1 MRDHKDVV
9 DNIWRKTE
17 QYEKEMAQSG
27 SWNRRTFS
35 VVLAVLGIAV
45 LGLAG
50 WKISTLLSRNSSHK
64 DLQKPDT
71 SIIAAETTPTAAVSA
86 APTGETA
93 QPTEPAQPTEVLT
106 PTPVF
111 PDTETFAMKANNP
124 FVRAEYIPGYGHMEI
139 DPWTLEEAIQM
150 VKDDETYFA
159 VKIEF
164 YPNYQDK
171 INAFYDEFVAK
182 YEKDPVIVQYEKDY
196 YDYVKNVYYKEYP
209 EAERDYEYYEQ
220 HDPWVIFEDI
230 WRASHTEEE
239 WNYISEIRDIISRSS
254 EYVWEFARP
263 LLQPE
268 IDRIC
273 DMGAIFVSD
282 TDGVIMLMTKSQI
295 EGFVPSE
302 DYSFFF
308 LWAYDELDEL
318 EGFTALPPKEP
329 EPLQNPYIIRGDA
342 NGKLDKELTGCRD
355 AEEIVSISV
364 EFGNAWDEGQR
375 ILMEQYPEEYAAYCW
390 LMEQENPV
398 SNDDP
403 RVELGLTGRDLKN
416 SLPGVW
422 EREQEAAFFEKYP
435 QYQQYKPVYEYVH
448 SMYLEVPYKL
458 VEELAALPE
467 ITKIWA
473 VPIDDWR
480 VEAVGAYH
488 GKWVYDLRGTPEE

>member
-1 MRDHKDVV
+1 MRNHKE
-9 DNIWRKTE
+9 IFERIKSKTE
-17 QYEKEMAQSG
+17 QYETEKRRKR
-27 SWNRRTFS
+27 NRWQLVIGAAAL
-35 VVLAVLGIAV
+35 VVIIGATIPLYQKFGKNRGNTDPANS
-45 LGLAG
+45 AG
-50 WKISTLLSRNSSHK
+50 
-64 DLQKPDT
+64 
-71 SIIAAETTPTAAVSA
+71 ETTPTAAVTA
-86 APTGETA
+86 EPTGESA
-93 QPTEPAQPTEVLT
+93 QPTEPVQPTEVLT

-111 PDTETFAMKANNP
+111 PDTATFSMKANNP
-124 FVRAEYIPGYGHMEI
+124 FIRAEYIPGYGHMEI
-139 DPWTLEEAIQM
+139 YPWTLEEAVQM
-150 VKDDETYFA
+150 VKDDDTYFA
-159 VKIEF
+159 VEIEF
-164 YPNYQDK
+164 YPDYQYK
-171 INAFYDEFVAK
+171 INTFRDEFVAK
-182 YEKDPVIVQYEKDY
+182 YEKDPAIVQYEKDY

-220 HDPWVIFEDI
+220 HDPWVIFEGI

-239 WNYISEIRDIISRSS
+239 WNYISEIRDIISRCP
-254 EYVWEFARP
+254 EYVREFARP

-273 DMGAIFVSD
+273 DMGAILVSD
-282 TDGVIMLMTKSQI
+282 TDRVIVLMTKSQI
-295 EGFVPSE
+295 EGFIPSE
-302 DYSFFF
+302 NYAYFFV
-308 LWAYDELDEL
+308 WAYDELEEL

-329 EPLQNPYIIRGDA
+329 EPVQNPYIIRGDGS
-342 NGKLDKELTGCRD
+342 GKLDEELTGCRD
-355 AEEIVSISV
+355 ADEIVSISV

-375 ILMEQYPEEYAAYCW
+375 IFMEQYPEEYAAYNW

-435 QYQQYKPVYEYVH
+435 QYQQYKPEYEYVH
-448 SMYLEVPYKL
+448 SLYLEVPYKL

-467 ITKIWA
+467 ITRIWA
-473 VPIDDWR
+473 VPVDDWR